1 MSSEDLAYLRGAIT
15 ALPTPFRDGVIDLEA
30 LDRLVQHQARQRTT
44 AVVVGGATG
53 EGWSLEVDE
62 VGQLVAR
69 TVASAEESSD
79 YRLRVIFGVTEVSSE
94 RAARVARNA
103 ALAGADAL
111 LVSAPPFAMPD
122 VKGVIAHLRQI
133 LDALPSDLPLI
144 TINEPERTGTD
155 LDPEALKEILE
166 RVPEVAAHCEA
177 GGRPTRARTL
187 AAELSIP
194 LLAGEDRMIGPMI
207 RNGAQGAITV
217 VGNLVPGEVASF
229 IEATRADDPEG
240 RRAGT
245 QARAAHRRPA
255 HHDQPRAHQGC
266 PRCPRGGAER
276 RASAPPAPRHPP
288 AHRLGA
294 VSDPGAAADP
304 HLSEALSGRRP

>member
-229 IEATRADDPEG
+229 IEATRADDPE
-240 RRAGT
+240 AD
-245 QARAAHRRPA
+245 AL
-255 HHDQPRAHQGC
+255 
-266 PRCPRGGAER
+266 ER
-276 RASAPPAPRHPP
+276 KLAPLIDALRITTNPAPIKGALAALEAARNDVRAPLL
-288 AHRLGA
+288 RL
-294 VSDPGAAADP
+294 DTRQRT
-304 HLSEALSGRRP
+304 ALERSLTLARLLIPT